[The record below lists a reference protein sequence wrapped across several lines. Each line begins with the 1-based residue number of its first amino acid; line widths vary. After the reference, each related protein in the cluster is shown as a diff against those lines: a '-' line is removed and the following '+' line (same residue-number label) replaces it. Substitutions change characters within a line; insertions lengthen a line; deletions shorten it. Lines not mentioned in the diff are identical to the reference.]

1 MTRMKIARFGV
12 LLAALSVGGP
22 ALAGGEE
29 PFFSLYNSE
38 FVVVIATVLF
48 VALLIYLKVPAMIN
62 KMLDARADRIRE
74 ELDEAR
80 RLREEAQGI
89 LASYE
94 RKQKEVKEH
103 AEGIVTHARQEAAA
117 AAARAKEDLKESI
130 ARRLQAAEEQIA
142 SAEASAVKEVRDT
155 AVAVAIDAAR
165 EVIAKR
171 MTAKDGN
178 ALIDQAI
185 DEVGRKLH

>member
-1 MTRMKIARFGV
+1 MTRMKILNFGV
-12 LLAALSVGGP
+12 LFAALAAAGP
-22 ALAGGEE
+22 ALAGEE

-103 AEGIVTHARQEAAA
+103 AEGIVIHARQEAAA
-117 AAARAKEDLKESI
+117 AAIRAKEDLKESI

-155 AVAVAIDAAR
+155 AVAVAIEAAR
-165 EVIAKR
+165 EVIAKK
-171 MTAKDGN
+171 MTAREGG